1 MQSALGFFSN
11 IGVPELL
18 VILFVALLLFG
29 SRLPEVARSLG
40 RGIAQFKRG
49 VQEASAEA
57 TKAIEAADE
66 QPQPPQTTP
75 GAAPAAK
82 DAPTAAPPQPD
93 QPQPP
98 GQSCSPSS
106 GNPSLN

>member
-1 MQSALGFFSN
+1 MHSTLGFLSN

-49 VQEASAEA
+49 VQEASEEA
-57 TKAIEAADE
+57 SKAIAAAE
-66 QPQPPQTTP
+66 QQAAPSKTAQ

-82 DAPTAAPPQPD
+82 DAPAAASPQP
-93 QPQPP
+93 
-98 GQSCSPSS
+98 G
-106 GNPSLN
+106 